1 MVGEPFTERKRK
13 HSLVDT
19 NSPAVLLGGL
29 IFYKMG
35 ENMKK
40 FLSGVLGIFI
50 LLISASTVFAETV
63 VFNWKTL
70 KYHKPGC
77 QWAQKCTQN
86 CTSVDKKT
94 AIKNGGR
101 PCKVC
106 GG

>member
-1 MVGEPFTERKRK
+1 
-13 HSLVDT
+13 
-19 NSPAVLLGGL
+19 
-29 IFYKMG
+29 
-35 ENMKK
+35 MKK
-40 FLSGVLGIFI
+40 I
-50 LLISASTVFAETV
+50 LISIMTFLVIFMTVSTVFAETV

-106 GG
+106 GGKI